1 MEVCAPLGGR
11 AAIEKEAEAFA
22 RIAKTQAA
30 ASLVQIFLNDQLLKK
45 KFKAFAKQTTLI
57 TPAAVLGAGIM
68 GGGIAYTS
76 ALRGTPVRM
85 KDIQQG
91 PLALGMNE
99 ARTLTARPVQTG
111 RIKPDSGEGEIGA
124 A

>member
-45 KFKAFAKQTTLI
+45 KFKAFAKQTTPI
-57 TPAAVLGAGIM
+57 TQAAVLGAGIM

-91 PLALGMNE
+91 QLDLGMNE
-99 ARTLTARPVQTG
+99 ARKLLADRKSTRLN
-111 RIKPDSGEGEIGA
+111 SSH
-124 A
+124 

>member
-45 KFKAFAKQTTLI
+45 KFKAFAKQTTPI
-57 TPAAVLGAGIM
+57 TQAAVLGAGIM
-68 GGGIAYTS
+68 GDPEEHTS
-76 ALRGTPVRM
+76 ELQSLM
-85 KDIQQG
+85 
-91 PLALGMNE
+91 
-99 ARTLTARPVQTG
+99 
-111 RIKPDSGEGEIGA
+111 RISYAVFCLKNKNRNLHNT
-124 A
+124 

>member
-1 MEVCAPLGGR
+1 MTHAFPTLRSYDLEVGAPLCGR
-11 AAIEKEAEAFA
+11 AAIEKEAEALA

-45 KFKAFAKQTTLI
+45 KFKAFAKQTTPI
-57 TPAAVLGAGIM
+57 TQAAVLGAGIM

-91 PLALGMNE
+91 QLDLLRDRKSTRLN
-99 ARTLTARPVQTG
+99 
-111 RIKPDSGEGEIGA
+111 SSH
-124 A
+124 